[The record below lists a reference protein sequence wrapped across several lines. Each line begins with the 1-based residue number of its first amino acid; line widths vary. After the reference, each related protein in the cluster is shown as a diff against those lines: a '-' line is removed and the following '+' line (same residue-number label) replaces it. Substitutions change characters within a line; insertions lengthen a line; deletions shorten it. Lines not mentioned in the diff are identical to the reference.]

1 MDGLDFENHRRGFD
15 FRFGLKFK
23 LNFIVCSFYCLTK
36 FVILI
41 AVIWLLLLVVG
52 KNLYLCVGEHIEYER
67 V

>member
-41 AVIWLLLLVVG
+41 TVI
-52 KNLYLCVGEHIEYER
+52 
-67 V
+67 